1 MNGRQVLLLAIFTLA
16 GPIAFPER
24 LLAAEPRKSSPEI
37 PFADPQKMFDRILG
51 EESEEDKKALAAIE
65 IPVQEER
72 QMGETAVAG
81 FLAGLRQR
89 KIAVA
94 SSGKEVE
101 YLRDLVETIRPRM
114 EHSSRYKTIRV
125 YLAHSP
131 QCDARSF
138 PGGTLIFFRG
148 LLETAQSEAAVVG
161 IVGHELSHLDRGH
174 LFHRARRIK
183 LAQQDDAKRTG
194 GSPERFMDTA
204 GTFAQIWTH
213 PFHPED
219 EAEADRDGARWE
231 YRAGYDPRE
240 MAKLFLTLGEQRS
253 SLQNNVQLLMPPF
266 LRSHPD
272 SKSRC
277 QAIMK
282 FYDELQQ
289 ADPNDR
295 PYVGKENL
303 RRRVARSHRRFD
315 E

>member
-1 MNGRQVLLLAIFTLA
+1 VNGRQVLLLTIFTLA
-16 GPIAFPER
+16 GLLAFPGR
-24 LLAAEPRKSSPEI
+24 PLAAEPRKSSPEI

-65 IPVQEER
+65 ISMQDER
-72 QMGETAVAG
+72 QMGETVVAG
-81 FLAGLRQR
+81 FLASLRQR

-125 YLAHSP
+125 YLAQSP

-148 LLETAQSEAAVVG
+148 LLETARSEAAVIG

-174 LFHRARRIK
+174 LLHRARRIE
-183 LAQQDDAKRTG
+183 LAQQEAAKRPV
-194 GSPERFMDTA
+194 GSPERFTDAA
-204 GTFAQIWTH
+204 GTLAQIWTH

-240 MAKLFLTLGEQRS
+240 MAKLFLTLGERQS
-253 SLQNNVQLLMPPF
+253 SFENNMQLFMPAF

-272 SKSRC
+272 SKSRY

-282 FYDELQQ
+282 FYDELEE
-289 ADPNDR
+289 ANPNDR
-295 PYVGKENL
+295 LYVGKENL
-303 RRRVARSHRRFD
+303 RRRIARSHRKFA